1 VRNLRYG
8 NVLVVLLLLGCSSG
22 SNQSPTTP
30 GPGGVPGVP
39 VGSGAG
45 TGIFVA
51 GCNFSNLDQNY
62 AYDIVVS
69 GSDTVVGQGQKLGAT
84 VYSRSGS
91 IQGEFTVNVVPGS
104 TGSSLLETIQSAN
117 DGGASF
123 KVEISNTVSTSQN
136 AAMSGAYAANLIHA
150 SLADG
155 SQINGRSLLCKAG
168 Q

>member
-1 VRNLRYG
+1 MKNLGYG
-8 NVLVVLLLLGCSSG
+8 NILVVLLLLGCSSG
-22 SNQSPTTP
+22 RNQTPTTP
-30 GPGGVPGVP
+30 SPGAVPGVP
-39 VGSGAG
+39 VGSGGG

-69 GSDTVVGQGQKLGAT
+69 GSDNIGQSQKLGAT
-84 VYSRSGS
+84 IYNRSGS
-91 IQGEFTVNVVPGS
+91 IQGQFTVNVVPGS

-123 KVEISNTVSTSQN
+123 KVEISRTVSTSQN
-136 AAMSGAYAANLIHA
+136 PAMSGAYAANLVHA

>member
-1 VRNLRYG
+1 VRNLGYG
-8 NVLVVLLLLGCSSG
+8 NFLVVLLLLGCSSA
-22 SNQSPTTP
+22 SNQAPTTP
-30 GPGGVPGVP
+30 SPGAVPGVP
-39 VGSGAG
+39 LSSGPG
-45 TGIFVA
+45 TGVFVA

-69 GSDTVVGQGQKLGAT
+69 GSDNVAGQGQKLGAI

-91 IQGEFTVNVVPGS
+91 IQGQFTVNVVPGS
-104 TGSSLLETIQSAN
+104 AGSSLLETIQSAN

-136 AAMSGAYAANLIHA
+136 SAMSGAYSATLVHA

-155 SQINGRSLLCKAG
+155 SQIIGRGLLCKAG